1 MSQTQGQTQG
11 QQQLIAQYIGELSPL
26 ELQAYEI
33 ARSHLNTSF
42 NIVRSNGFVEWMKNR
57 RQQGQ
62 QDGQTQGQQQGQQG
76 QQDGRTQGQQ
86 QGQQLTP

>member
-1 MSQTQGQTQG
+1 MSQTQTQTQ

-62 QDGQTQGQQQGQQG
+62 QDGRTQGQTQG
-76 QQDGRTQGQQ
+76 QQDGRTQGQTQ
-86 QGQQLTP
+86 ITP

>member
-1 MSQTQGQTQG
+1 MSQTQVQTQGQT

-62 QDGQTQGQQQGQQG
+62 QQGQQDG

-86 QGQQLTP
+86 LTP

>member
-11 QQQLIAQYIGELSPL
+11 QTQTQQQQLIAQYIGELSPL

-62 QDGQTQGQQQGQQG
+62 QQGQGQTQ
-76 QQDGRTQGQQ
+76 
-86 QGQQLTP
+86 LTP